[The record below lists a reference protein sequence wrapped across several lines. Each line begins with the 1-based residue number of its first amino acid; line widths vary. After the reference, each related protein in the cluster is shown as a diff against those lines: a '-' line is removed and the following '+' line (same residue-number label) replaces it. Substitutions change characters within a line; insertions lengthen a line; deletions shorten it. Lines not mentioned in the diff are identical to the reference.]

1 MNITTLF
8 KQIFFLVV
16 FFVLSWVLVHFLAV
30 FGIFLALALP
40 LLHLVF
46 YPHIM
51 CFWCRLKG
59 GVHTTRHSLID
70 SGLILLLTIISIPV
84 VFLEYRL
91 ISRLFEPL
99 EIAQVAQFMIPSRSQ
114 YPVGEVFPIKI
125 ELMNIPAAI
134 NVAQADLSFDP
145 RIVEVVDVTTDGTFA
160 NFFVQKEFS
169 NSQGYIRVT
178 GGIPNPGYRQP
189 TGLIA
194 TAYLRGKTPGAVELK
209 YLQSSL
215 VLANDGR
222 GSNLLADFPT
232 IPLIITP
239 LDAQAS
245 TSPSDLTIRNQVQGD
260 KDKTVLTF
268 TEYAH
273 ELPKPFD
280 DTLGDSIAP
289 APSPTN
295 DPNQSELQP
304 VQPSNLIL
312 RFDYAIIS
320 YYETILNY
328 LSR

>member
-8 KQIFFLVV
+8 KQILFLVI

-40 LLHLVF
+40 LLHLAF

-70 SGLILLLTIISIPV
+70 SGLILLLTLISIPV

-91 ISRLFEPL
+91 ISKFFQPL
-99 EIAQVAQFMIPSRSQ
+99 EIAQVAQFMIPSKSQ

-145 RIVEVVDVTTDGTFA
+145 KIVEVVDITTDGTFA

-169 NSQGYIRVT
+169 NDQGYIRVT

-209 YLQSSL
+209 YLETSL

-239 LDAQAS
+239 LGAHAS
-245 TSPSDLTIRNQVQGD
+245 TTPSDLTIRNQVQGD

-280 DTLGDSIAP
+280 DTLGDSTQTLP
-289 APSPTN
+289 DSTNPLPQTPSTPLQSTN
-295 DPNQSELQP
+295 LLLQ
-304 VQPSNLIL
+304 I
-312 RFDYAIIS
+312 DKTIIS
-320 YYETILNY
+320 YYNLLFN
-328 LSR
+328 LLK